1 MPLFSTATAVLC
13 FVDPVVCYA
22 ADEVLNV
29 VATRVYDLKTTIDMN
44 KTLIKMAKTLNENK
58 RSGSDFIWTPNHIG
72 KSLYS
77 WAVMNADK
85 NYSGGAVTPMN
96 DLIEKVNSSGEES
109 NGDDKSLKRNVGR
122 VNGEKDCRSK
132 KIKKL

>member
-1 MPLFSTATAVLC
+1 
-13 FVDPVVCYA
+13 
-22 ADEVLNV
+22 
-29 VATRVYDLKTTIDMN
+29 MN
-44 KTLIKMAKTLNENK
+44 KTLIKMAKTLNEYK
-58 RSGSDFIWTPNHIG
+58 KSDGSKAGGSDFIWTPNDIG
-72 KSLYS
+72 KGLYC

-122 VNGEKDCRSK
+122 VNGEKDCSSK
-132 KIKKL
+132 KIRKL